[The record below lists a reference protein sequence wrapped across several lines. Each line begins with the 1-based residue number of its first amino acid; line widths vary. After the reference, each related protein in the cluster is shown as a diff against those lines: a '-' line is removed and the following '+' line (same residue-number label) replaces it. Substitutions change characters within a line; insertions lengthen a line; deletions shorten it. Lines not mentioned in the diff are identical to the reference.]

1 MVLKIKNKNFYNNKL
16 TAKRYFNIIKN
27 YKKPFSKTFI
37 LRNFGLFIGDKSL
50 FKILKCFELIEQ
62 IKNIKGDVVEF
73 GVWNGNNLVTMKKI
87 FDYFKIKKNIIGYDN
102 FKGMPTPDK
111 KNYFVGEID
120 LINYIKKFFRL
131 GNIKIIKDDIMNLEK
146 HYKEFPKLSMI
157 YIDCDLYKTTSKI
170 LETLSNKLNKKGLI
184 VFDEA
189 NFNINKGEG
198 KAAREFYKKNKKKFD
213 KIILKKYY
221 QPDLILRKK

>member
-1 MVLKIKNKNFYNNKL
+1 MKNKNFYNNKL
-16 TAKRYFNIIKN
+16 TAKRYFNIVKN

-37 LRNFGLFIGDKSL
+37 LKNFGLFIGDKAF

-62 IKNIKGDVVEF
+62 VKNIKGDVVEF
-73 GVWNGNNLVTMKKI
+73 GVWNGNNLITLKKI
-87 FDYFKIKKNIIGYDN
+87 FDYFKIKKNIIGYDH
-102 FKGMPTPDK
+102 FQGMPTPDK
-111 KNYFVGEID
+111 KNYFVGEIN

-146 HYKEFPKLSMI
+146 HYKDFPKLSMI
-157 YIDCDLYKTTSKI
+157 YIDCDLYKATSKI

>member
-1 MVLKIKNKNFYNNKL
+1 MKNKNFYNNKL
-16 TAKRYFNIIKN
+16 TAKRYFNIVKN

-37 LRNFGLFIGDKSL
+37 LKNFGLFVGDKAF

-62 IKNIKGDVVEF
+62 VKNIKGDVVEF
-73 GVWNGNNLVTMKKI
+73 GVWNGNNLITLKKI

-102 FKGMPTPDK
+102 FKGMPVPDK

-157 YIDCDLYKTTSKI
+157 YIKEDI
-170 LETLSNKLNKKGLI
+170 LFLKKLTLILIKVNEKQLENFIKET
-184 VFDEA
+184 
-189 NFNINKGEG
+189 
-198 KAAREFYKKNKKKFD
+198 KKNLIKLYLKN
-213 KIILKKYY
+213 IIN
-221 QPDLILRKK
+221 QI

>member
-1 MVLKIKNKNFYNNKL
+1 MILKMNNKNFYNNKL

-102 FKGMPTPDK
+102 FKGMPIPDK

-120 LINYIKKFFRL
+120 LINYIKRFFRL
-131 GNIKIIKDDIMNLEK
+131 GSIKIIKDDIMNLEK
-146 HYKEFPKLSMI
+146 HYKDFPKLSMI

>member
-1 MVLKIKNKNFYNNKL
+1 M
-16 TAKRYFNIIKN
+16 
-27 YKKPFSKTFI
+27 
-37 LRNFGLFIGDKSL
+37 
-50 FKILKCFELIEQ
+50 
-62 IKNIKGDVVEF
+62 
-73 GVWNGNNLVTMKKI
+73 WNGNNLVTMKKI

-102 FKGMPTPDK
+102 FKGMPVSVK
-111 KNYFVGEID
+111 KNSFVGEID

>member
-1 MVLKIKNKNFYNNKL
+1 MKNKNFYNNKL

-37 LRNFGLFIGDKSL
+37 LKNFGLFIGDKSL

-73 GVWNGNNLVTMKKI
+73 GVWNGNNLITMKKI

-102 FKGMPTPDK
+102 FKGMPIPDK

>member
-1 MVLKIKNKNFYNNKL
+1 MPV
-16 TAKRYFNIIKN
+16 
-27 YKKPFSKTFI
+27 P
-37 LRNFGLFIGDKSL
+37 
-50 FKILKCFELIEQ
+50 
-62 IKNIKGDVVEF
+62 V
-73 GVWNGNNLVTMKKI
+73 
-87 FDYFKIKKNIIGYDN
+87 KKNS
-102 FKGMPTPDK
+102 
-111 KNYFVGEID
+111 FVGEID

>member
-1 MVLKIKNKNFYNNKL
+1 MRNKNFYNNKL
-16 TAKRYFNIIKN
+16 TAKRYFNIVKN

-37 LRNFGLFIGDKSL
+37 LKNFGLFIGDKAF
-50 FKILKCFELIEQ
+50 FKILKCFELIKQ
-62 IKNIKGDVVEF
+62 VKNIKGDVVEF
-73 GVWNGNNLVTMKKI
+73 GVWNGNNLITLKKI

-102 FKGMPTPDK
+102 FKGMTIPDK

-170 LETLSNKLNKKGLI
+170 LEILSDKLNKKGLI

-189 NFNINKGEG
+189 NFNINQGEG
-198 KAAREFYKKNKKKFD
+198 KAAREFYKKNKKNFD

>member
-1 MVLKIKNKNFYNNKL
+1 MKNKNFYNNKL

-27 YKKPFSKTFI
+27 YKKSFSKTFI

-73 GVWNGNNLVTMKKI
+73 GVWNGNNLITMKKI
-87 FDYFKIKKNIIGYDN
+87 FDYYKIKKNIIGYDN

-170 LETLSNKLNKKGLI
+170 LETLSSKLNKGGLI

-189 NFNINKGEG
+189 NFGVNRGEG
-198 KAAREFYKKNKKKFD
+198 KAAKEFYKKNKKNFN

-221 QPDLILRKK
+221 QPDLILKKK